1 MTPEQISAEIE
12 APLAALPHHL
22 QEGLR
27 EYLVARQPVGGFLTA
42 VLANDLSGAVLRA
55 DPVSEAALKD
65 LARFLHNHAPPD
77 AHGSAEAVHQW
88 LARGR

>member
-1 MTPEQISAEIE
+1 MTPEQIRAEIE

-27 EYLVARQPVGGFLTA
+27 DYLVVRQPVGGFLTA
-42 VLANDLSGAVLRA
+42 VLSNDLARAVLRA

-65 LARFLHNHAPPD
+65 LVCFLYNHAPAD
-77 AHGSAEAVHQW
+77 AHGSAEKMRQW
-88 LARGR
+88 LQGGG